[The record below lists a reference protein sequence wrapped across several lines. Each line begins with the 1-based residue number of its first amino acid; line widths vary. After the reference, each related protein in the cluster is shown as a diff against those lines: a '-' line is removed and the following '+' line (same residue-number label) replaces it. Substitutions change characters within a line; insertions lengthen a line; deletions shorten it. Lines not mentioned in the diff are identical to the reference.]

1 MKTSKRNNSKRA
13 RIGDI
18 VEIRTPSGLGYVQY
32 THDANPKLGELV
44 RVFPGLYD
52 IRPTDFAV
60 LAGQKELYFIFYIM
74 NYALRAG
81 WAEVVSNQP
90 IPQWAKDSP
99 MMRHAAAHDDF
110 GRVIR
115 WRLINAASPLTP
127 EELIRTPL
135 LTELT
140 PEQKRLSIHVIWPHK
155 AMVRELARGWTPE
168 RAEELRL
175 QDFVETAEQNAN
187 QVPGKRLSDEPMKHY
202 LYFSKK
208 SNAEEAGD
216 RLRSRGFSVEV
227 SKSAA
232 KENWLVLA
240 TIAPP
245 KTGEQID
252 DLRDELESLAT
263 RFGGDYDGWE
273 AAIDSL
279 PAKSGEFRRAVN

>member
-1 MKTSKRNNSKRA
+1 MNASGKNRSIKA

-18 VEIRTPSGLGYVQY
+18 VEVRTPAGLGYVQY
-32 THDANPKLGELV
+32 THEANPRLGELV
-44 RVFPGLYD
+44 RVLPGLYE
-52 IRPTDFAV
+52 IRPTDFSA
-60 LAGQKELYFIFYIM
+60 LAGQRELYFIFYFM
-74 NYALRAG
+74 NYALRTG

-90 IPQWAKDSP
+90 VPQWAKDP
-99 MMRHAAAHDDF
+99 PIMRHAAAHDGF

-127 EELIRTPL
+127 EELIQTPF

-155 AMVRELARGWTPE
+155 AMVKELARGWTPE

-175 QDFVETAEQNAN
+175 QDFMEAAAKNES
-187 QVPGKRLSDEPMKHY
+187 QVPGKRPSGERMKHY
-202 LYFSKK
+202 LYFPKK
-208 SNAEEAGD
+208 SNAVEAGE
-216 RLRSRGFSVEV
+216 RLRSHGFSVEV
-227 SKSAA
+227 SKNVT

-240 TIAPP
+240 MKAPP
-245 KTGEQID
+245 KTGEEMD
-252 DLRDELESLAT
+252 ELRDELESLAA

-279 PAKSGEFRRAVN
+279 PAKSGEFHRAAN